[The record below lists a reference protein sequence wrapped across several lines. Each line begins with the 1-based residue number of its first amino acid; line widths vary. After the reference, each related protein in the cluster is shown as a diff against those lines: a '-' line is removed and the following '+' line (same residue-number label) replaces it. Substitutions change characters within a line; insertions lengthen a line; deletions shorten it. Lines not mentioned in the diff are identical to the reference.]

1 MALSLRHTIALQL
14 HNKPF
19 FLTNDLD
26 PWVRLCIPGKSDFIF
41 LTSVIFPTARNIVRS
56 TRVRVLSWSRRER
69 ALCGESVTSNED
81 PGTECDPPQIF
92 SPVFSTMWINF
103 RPQFQNPPPPP
114 RSPHPSLNCQLWLR
128 IPSLALDFLPLI
140 KCSITVMDW
149 PQFRSPCSLDLPVDC
164 VFWISF
170 ARPSLMS
177 SLIRTVNIWGGL
189 AFVDLRGSYVSL
201 KHGARGGKISDFY
214 YWKL

>member
-41 LTSVIFPTARNIVRS
+41 LISVIFPTARNIARS

-69 ALCGESVTSNED
+69 ALCGESMTSNED

-92 SPVFSTMWINF
+92 FSQSF
-103 RPQFQNPPPPP
+103 PQRELTSVLFQNLT
-114 RSPHPSLNCQLWLR
+114 PSLH
-128 IPSLALDFLPLI
+128 PFLELSAVAQNPFFSVGL
-140 KCSITVMDW
+140 
-149 PQFRSPCSLDLPVDC
+149 SP
-164 VFWISF
+164 
-170 ARPSLMS
+170 A
-177 SLIRTVNIWGGL
+177 N
-189 AFVDLRGSYVSL
+189 
-201 KHGARGGKISDFY
+201 
-214 YWKL
+214 